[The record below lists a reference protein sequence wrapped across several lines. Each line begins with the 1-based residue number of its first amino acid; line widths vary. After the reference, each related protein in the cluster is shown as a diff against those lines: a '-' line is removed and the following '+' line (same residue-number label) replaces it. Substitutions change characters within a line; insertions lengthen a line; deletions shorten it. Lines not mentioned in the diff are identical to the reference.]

1 LEITG
6 GETFLL
12 KINVYETEKHVTLHS
27 FYLWIQT
34 IRTHAAKQ
42 MRWNA
47 SEAHKDYVNEE
58 QNNKTQTL
66 GKISRSWPKEKV
78 WLSANFSKFF
88 QALRGI
94 SSLLTYT

>member
-66 GKISRSWPKEKV
+66 GKRKCGCRPTSR
-78 WLSANFSKFF
+78 NFSKPCEVF
-88 QALRGI
+88 QAYWPTLNSG
-94 SSLLTYT
+94 YV